1 MTVTMPRRA
10 PLKPARIEDVVDGL
24 KLRAQLTAAALDHIG
39 DEASARKAAI
49 RLLHGA
55 LFRGRMIAKERLE
68 DGAAGHETSRLLSGV
83 ADEVIRA
90 LYDFTTVHMFR
101 SRNPTAGERFAIVAV
116 GGYGRGQLA
125 PSSDIDLLFLRAYKM
140 TPWAESVTEFTLYA
154 LWDMSLKV
162 GHSSRTIDE
171 CLRLARDDHTIQT
184 ALLEARHIAGD
195 ASLTQELLTRYRKE
209 VAIPGH
215 RSFVQAK
222 LKERDQRHVRS
233 GESPYMVEP
242 NIKEGKGGLRDLH
255 TLFWIVKHQYGFE
268 NFGDYVRAGVFTRE
282 EVSRFLRTSDFLW
295 TVRCHLHYLTGRA
308 EERLT
313 FDLQPEMAVRM
324 GYGDRGSQPAVE
336 RFMKRYFLATKDVG
350 SLTRILA
357 AKLEVRASKGVD
369 LAAFFPSRSAK
380 ALEPPFGLEG
390 HRITIADVDAF
401 DRDPVNLLR
410 LFQLSDARAYDIH
423 PDALAHVTR
432 SLRSINPAV
441 RRDPEAARVFLACAA
456 GKTPGRTLALMNEAG
471 LLGRYMPEFGGIVA
485 QMQFNMYHHF
495 TVDEHT
501 LRAVEVI
508 SQIERGKFQAEHP
521 LSTAIFSKI
530 IHRRALYLAMLLHDT
545 GKGHGDQQ
553 IEGAKSARAACER
566 LGLPPEETDLVAWLV
581 GNHLAMSDVA
591 QKRDIGD
598 PRTVANFTALVGDVE
613 RLRLLLVLTVADIR
627 AVGPGVWNSWKGQ
640 LLRDLYRLTEA
651 ALHGGRTDEAGVRER
666 LAEQAA
672 QAKQALAARIGPAP
686 ALAGWLDTLD
696 DAYWISF
703 DASALAW
710 HAGEAGIALA
720 AGGAHVA
727 ARIDAQRGVTEILVY
742 APDRPGLFARVAAAL
757 AEAGADV
764 RDARAHTTSDGK
776 AFDLFSVQDVMG
788 QPVCGDDSQALARLL
803 TRVKR
808 AAEADAPIGAPP
820 KRATLRRAA
829 AFAIEPWVRIDD
841 DLSHSSSVIEVSG
854 RDRPGLLAALST
866 VLAEADLSIVS
877 AHIDAYGERVA
888 DVFYVQEKGGGK
900 LVDPLRAA
908 AVTARLVAALRE
920 GEPDA
925 PADPGRRKLA
935 VARASQGR

>member
-1 MTVTMPRRA
+1 MSTTVRRVR
-10 PLKPARIEDVVDGL
+10 LKPAKIEDVVDGL

-39 DEASARKAAI
+39 DEGGARKAAM

-68 DGAAGHETSRLLSGV
+68 DGASGHETSRLLSSV

-90 LYDFTTVHMFR
+90 LYDFTTVHIFR

-116 GGYGRGQLA
+116 GGYGRGQLG

-140 TPWAESVTEFTLYA
+140 TPWAESVTEYLLYA

-162 GHSSRTIDE
+162 GHSSRTVDE
-171 CLRLARDDHTIQT
+171 CLRLAREDHTIQT

-195 ASLTQELLTRYRKE
+195 ATLTEELRARYRKE

-215 RSFVQAK
+215 RAFVQAK
-222 LKERDQRHVRS
+222 LKERDLRHARS

-242 NIKEGKGGLRDLH
+242 NLKEGKGGLRDLH
-255 TLFWIVKHQYGFE
+255 TIYWILKHQYGFE
-268 NFGDYVRAGVFTRE
+268 NFGA
-282 EVSRFLRTSDFLW
+282 FLRSGIFPREDLARFMRASDFLW
-295 TVRCHLHYLTGRA
+295 TVRCHLHFLTGRA

-324 GYGDRGSQPAVE
+324 GFGDRGSQAGVE
-336 RFMKRYFLATKDVG
+336 RFMKRFFLAAKDVG
-350 SLTRILA
+350 ALTRIFA
-357 AKLEVRASKGVD
+357 ARLEVKAVKGMD
-369 LAAFFPSRSAK
+369 LAAFFPSRTAK
-380 ALEPPFGLEG
+380 ALDPPFALEG
-390 HRITIADVDAF
+390 QRVTIADLAAF

-410 LFQLSDARAYDIH
+410 LFQIADARGYDIH
-423 PDALAHVTR
+423 PDALAHAAK
-432 SLRSINPAV
+432 SLRSITPAV
-441 RRDPEAARVFLACAA
+441 RRDPEAARVFLDCAA

-471 LLGRYMPEFGGIVA
+471 VLGRFVPEFGAIVA

-508 SQIERGKFQAEHP
+508 SEIEGGRFQAEHP
-521 LSTAIFSKI
+521 LSTAIFPKI
-530 IHRRALYLAMLLHDT
+530 IHRRVLYLAMLLHDT
-545 GKGHGDQQ
+545 GKGIGDQQ
-553 IEGAKSARAACER
+553 IEGEKSARAACER
-566 LGLPPEETDLVAWLV
+566 LGLPAEEVDLVGWLV
-581 GNHLAMSDVA
+581 RNHLAMSDVA

-651 ALHGGRTDEAGVRER
+651 ALHGGQTDEAGVRER
-666 LAEQAA
+666 LAA
-672 QAKQALAARIGPAP
+672 QARAAKEDLVARLGGITPQLETWLAS
-686 ALAGWLDTLD
+686 LD

-703 DASALAW
+703 DADALAW
-710 HAGEAGIALA
+710 HARESTLTAP
-720 AGGAHVA
+720 GGVHVA
-727 ARIDAQRGVTEILVY
+727 ARTDERRGVTEVLVR
-742 APDRPGLFARVAAAL
+742 AADRPGLFARLAAAL
-757 AEAGADV
+757 AESGADV
-764 RDARAHTTSDGK
+764 RDARAHTTRDGR
-776 AFDLFSVQDVMG
+776 AFDLFSVQDAAGM
-788 QPVCGDDSQALARLL
+788 PFCGDNAHALERLL
-803 TRVKR
+803 ARVKR
-808 AAEADAPIGAPP
+808 AAEDDAPL
-820 KRATLRRAA
+820 ATPARRPAMRRAA
-829 AFAIEPWVRIDD
+829 AFAIDPWVRIDD
-841 DLSHSSSVIEVSG
+841 DVSHASTVIEVSG
-854 RDRPGLLAALST
+854 RDRPGLLAALAK
-866 VLAEADLSIVS
+866 VLAEAELSIVS

-900 LVDPLRAA
+900 LRDAARAER
-908 AVTARLVAALRE
+908 VTAELIAALRD

-925 PADPGRRKLA
+925 PADPRKQKLA